1 MSPVQLSQMSS
12 IDQFANVLAQRMER
26 ADTLSS
32 GSQSM
37 DEMFERASMA
47 TGVPVNLLKA
57 VAKTESDFDPNCVS
71 HAGAMGVMQLMPCNV
86 EEYGVTDPFD
96 PEQNIMAG
104 AQQLADLSRR
114 YDGDLTLTLA
124 AYNAGSGNVAKYGG
138 VPPFK
143 ETQNYIRKVTA
154 LVGEDITIPAA
165 QNFMPAN
172 GMDGMLPTVTMD
184 ALLQDKMQ
192 QMIYLM
198 AQGMKYNLPSLN
210 TILFIRKRTALWQF
224 FFLCSTKRGKRW
236 RDLRFSCQPSC
247 CMV

>member
-1 MSPVQLSQMSS
+1 MKVQNTLMMDWSMRGMSPIQLSQVGS

-26 ADTLSS
+26 ANTISS

-57 VAKTESDFDPNCVS
+57 VAKTESDFNPNCVS

-96 PEQNIMAG
+96 AEQNIMAG

-192 QMIYLM
+192 QMVYLM

-210 TILFIRKRTALWQF
+210 LTDETTPFYL
-224 FFLCSTKRGKRW
+224 
-236 RDLRFSCQPSC
+236 
-247 CMV
+247 

>member
-1 MSPVQLSQMSS
+1 MRVQNNLMMDWTMRGMSPVQLSQMGS
-12 IDQFANVLAQRMER
+12 IDHFANVLAQRMER

-57 VAKTESDFDPNCVS
+57 VAKTESDFNPNCVS

-96 PEQNIMAG
+96 AEQNIMAG

-143 ETQNYIRKVTA
+143 ETQNYVRKVTA
-154 LVGEDITIPAA
+154 LVGENITIPAA
-165 QNFMPAN
+165 HNFVTGN
-172 GMDGMLPTVTMD
+172 GMDGMLPPVTMD
-184 ALLQDKMQ
+184 ALLEDKMQ
-192 QMIYLM
+192 QLIYMM

-210 TILFIRKRTALWQF
+210 LTDETTPFYL
-224 FFLCSTKRGKRW
+224 
-236 RDLRFSCQPSC
+236 
-247 CMV
+247 

>member
-1 MSPVQLSQMSS
+1 MKVQNTLMMDWSIRGMSPIQLSQVGS

-26 ADTLSS
+26 ANTLSS

-57 VAKTESDFDPNCVS
+57 VAKTESDFNPNCVS

-96 PEQNIMAG
+96 AEQNIMAG

-192 QMIYLM
+192 QMVYLM

-210 TILFIRKRTALWQF
+210 LTDETTPFYL
-224 FFLCSTKRGKRW
+224 
-236 RDLRFSCQPSC
+236 
-247 CMV
+247 

>member
-1 MSPVQLSQMSS
+1 MKVQNTLMMDWSMRGMSPIQLSQVGS

-26 ADTLSS
+26 ANTLSS

-57 VAKTESDFDPNCVS
+57 VAKTESDFNPNCVS
-71 HAGAMGVMQLMPCNV
+71 HAGAMGGMQLMPCNV

-96 PEQNIMAG
+96 AEQNIMAG

-192 QMIYLM
+192 QMVYLM

-210 TILFIRKRTALWQF
+210 LTDETTPFYL
-224 FFLCSTKRGKRW
+224 
-236 RDLRFSCQPSC
+236 
-247 CMV
+247 

>member
-1 MSPVQLSQMSS
+1 MKVQNTLMMDWSMRGMSPIQLSQVGS

-26 ADTLSS
+26 ANTLSS

-57 VAKTESDFDPNCVS
+57 VAKTESDFNPNCVS

-96 PEQNIMAG
+96 AEQNIMAG

-172 GMDGMLPTVTMD
+172 GMDGMLSTVTMD

-192 QMIYLM
+192 QMVYLM

-210 TILFIRKRTALWQF
+210 LTDETTPFYL
-224 FFLCSTKRGKRW
+224 
-236 RDLRFSCQPSC
+236 
-247 CMV
+247 

>member
-1 MSPVQLSQMSS
+1 MKVQNTLMMDWSMRGMSPIQLSQVGS

-26 ADTLSS
+26 ANTLSS

-47 TGVPVNLLKA
+47 TGVPVDLLKA
-57 VAKTESDFDPNCVS
+57 VAKTESDFNPNCVS

-96 PEQNIMAG
+96 AEQNIMAG

-192 QMIYLM
+192 QMVYLM

-210 TILFIRKRTALWQF
+210 LTDETTPFYL
-224 FFLCSTKRGKRW
+224 
-236 RDLRFSCQPSC
+236 
-247 CMV
+247 

>member
-1 MSPVQLSQMSS
+1 MSPIQLSQVGS

-26 ADTLSS
+26 ANTLSS

-57 VAKTESDFDPNCVS
+57 VAKTESDFNPNCVS

-96 PEQNIMAG
+96 AEQNIMAG

-192 QMIYLM
+192 QMVYLM

-210 TILFIRKRTALWQF
+210 LTDETTPFYL
-224 FFLCSTKRGKRW
+224 
-236 RDLRFSCQPSC
+236 
-247 CMV
+247 

>member
-1 MSPVQLSQMSS
+1 MMDWSMRGMSPVQLSQMSS

-210 TILFIRKRTALWQF
+210 LTDETTPFYL
-224 FFLCSTKRGKRW
+224 
-236 RDLRFSCQPSC
+236 
-247 CMV
+247 

>member
-1 MSPVQLSQMSS
+1 MMDWSMRGMSPIQLSQVGS

-26 ADTLSS
+26 ANTLSS

-57 VAKTESDFDPNCVS
+57 VAKTESDFNPNCVS

-96 PEQNIMAG
+96 AEQNIMAG

-192 QMIYLM
+192 QMVYLM

-210 TILFIRKRTALWQF
+210 LTDETTPFYL
-224 FFLCSTKRGKRW
+224 
-236 RDLRFSCQPSC
+236 
-247 CMV
+247 

>member
-1 MSPVQLSQMSS
+1 MRGMSPVQLSQMSS

-210 TILFIRKRTALWQF
+210 LTDETTPFYL
-224 FFLCSTKRGKRW
+224 
-236 RDLRFSCQPSC
+236 
-247 CMV
+247 

>member
-1 MSPVQLSQMSS
+1 MKVQNTLMMDWSMRGMSPIQLSQVGS

-26 ADTLSS
+26 ANTLSS

-57 VAKTESDFDPNCVS
+57 VAKTESDFNPNCVS

-96 PEQNIMAG
+96 AEQNIMAG

-165 QNFMPAN
+165 QNFMPTN

-192 QMIYLM
+192 QMVYLM

-210 TILFIRKRTALWQF
+210 LTDETTPFYL
-224 FFLCSTKRGKRW
+224 
-236 RDLRFSCQPSC
+236 
-247 CMV
+247 

>member
-1 MSPVQLSQMSS
+1 MKVQNTLMMDWSMRGMSPIQLSQVGS

-26 ADTLSS
+26 ANTLSS

-47 TGVPVNLLKA
+47 TGVPVDLLKA
-57 VAKTESDFDPNCVS
+57 VAKTESDFNPNCVS

-96 PEQNIMAG
+96 AEQNIMAG

-192 QMIYLM
+192 RMVYLM

-210 TILFIRKRTALWQF
+210 LTDETTPFYL
-224 FFLCSTKRGKRW
+224 
-236 RDLRFSCQPSC
+236 
-247 CMV
+247 

>member
-1 MSPVQLSQMSS
+1 MKVQNTLMMDWSMRGMSPIQLSQVGS

-26 ADTLSS
+26 ANTLSS

-57 VAKTESDFDPNCVS
+57 VAKTESDFNPNCVS

-96 PEQNIMAG
+96 AEQNIMAG

-192 QMIYLM
+192 QMVYLM

-210 TILFIRKRTALWQF
+210 LTDETTPFYL
-224 FFLCSTKRGKRW
+224 
-236 RDLRFSCQPSC
+236 
-247 CMV
+247 

>member
-1 MSPVQLSQMSS
+1 MKVQNTLMMDWSMRGMSPIQLSQVGS

-26 ADTLSS
+26 ANTLSS

-57 VAKTESDFDPNCVS
+57 VAKTESDFNPNCVS

-96 PEQNIMAG
+96 AEQNIMAG

-114 YDGDLTLTLA
+114 YDGDLTLTRA

-192 QMIYLM
+192 QMVYLM

-210 TILFIRKRTALWQF
+210 LTDETTPFYL
-224 FFLCSTKRGKRW
+224 
-236 RDLRFSCQPSC
+236 
-247 CMV
+247 

>member
-1 MSPVQLSQMSS
+1 MKVQNNLMMDWALRGLSPIELQQTGS
-12 IDQFANVLAQRMER
+12 IERFADIMARRMGSG
-26 ADTLSS
+26 DTISS
-32 GSQSM
+32 GSRSM

-57 VAKTESDFDPNCVS
+57 VAKTESDFNPNCVS

-104 AQQLADLSRR
+104 AQQLADLSRK

-124 AYNAGSGNVAKYGG
+124 AYNAGMGNVAKYGG

-154 LVGEDITIPAA
+154 LVGEDITIPVAHNA
-165 QNFMPAN
+165 IIGS
-172 GMDGMLPTVTMD
+172 GMDAMLPPITME
-184 ALLQDKMQ
+184 ALLEDRMQ
-192 QMIYLM
+192 QLIYM
-198 AQGMKYNLPSLN
+198 MVQGMKYNLPSLN
-210 TILFIRKRTALWQF
+210 LTDETTPFYL
-224 FFLCSTKRGKRW
+224 
-236 RDLRFSCQPSC
+236 
-247 CMV
+247 

>member
-1 MSPVQLSQMSS
+1 MKVQNNLMMDWTLRGMSPVQLQQMGSVER
-12 IDQFANVLAQRMER
+12 FADVMARHMGSAN
-26 ADTLSS
+26 TISS

-57 VAKTESDFDPNCVS
+57 VAKTESDFNPNCVS

-96 PEQNIMAG
+96 AEQNIMAG
-104 AQQLADLSRR
+104 AQQLADLSRK

-124 AYNAGSGNVAKYGG
+124 AYNAGMGNVAKYGG

-143 ETQNYIRKVTA
+143 ETQNYVRKVTA

-165 QNFMPAN
+165 HNAITGS
-172 GMDGMLPTVTMD
+172 GMDAMLPPVTMD
-184 ALLQDKMQ
+184 ALLEDKMQ
-192 QMIYLM
+192 QLIYMM
-198 AQGMKYNLPSLN
+198 AQGMKYSLPSL
-210 TILFIRKRTALWQF
+210 
-224 FFLCSTKRGKRW
+224 
-236 RDLRFSCQPSC
+236 DLTDETTPFYL
-247 CMV
+247 

>member
-1 MSPVQLSQMSS
+1 MKVQNTLMMDWSMRGMSPIQLSQVGS

-26 ADTLSS
+26 ANTLSS

-57 VAKTESDFDPNCVS
+57 VAKTESDFNPNCVS

-96 PEQNIMAG
+96 AEQNIMAG

-192 QMIYLM
+192 QMVYLM
-198 AQGMKYNLPSLN
+198 AQGMN
-210 TILFIRKRTALWQF
+210 TICR
-224 FFLCSTKRGKRW
+224 
-236 RDLRFSCQPSC
+236 
-247 CMV
+247 V

>member
-1 MSPVQLSQMSS
+1 MSPIQLSQVGS

-26 ADTLSS
+26 ANTLSS

-47 TGVPVNLLKA
+47 TGVPVDLLKA
-57 VAKTESDFDPNCVS
+57 VAKTESDFNPNCVS

-96 PEQNIMAG
+96 AEQNIMAG

-192 QMIYLM
+192 QMVYLM

-210 TILFIRKRTALWQF
+210 LTDETTPFYL
-224 FFLCSTKRGKRW
+224 
-236 RDLRFSCQPSC
+236 
-247 CMV
+247 

>member
-1 MSPVQLSQMSS
+1 MKVQNTLMMDWSMRGMSPVQLSQMSS

-124 AYNAGSGNVAKYGG
+124 AYNAGSGNVSKYGG

-192 QMIYLM
+192 QMVYLM

-210 TILFIRKRTALWQF
+210 LTDETTPFYL
-224 FFLCSTKRGKRW
+224 
-236 RDLRFSCQPSC
+236 
-247 CMV
+247 

>member
-1 MSPVQLSQMSS
+1 MRVQNNLMMDWTMRGMSPVQLSQMGHV
-12 IDQFANVLAQRMER
+12 DRFADVMARRMES

-57 VAKTESDFDPNCVS
+57 VAKTESDFNPNCVS

-96 PEQNIMAG
+96 AEQNIMAG

-114 YDGDLTLTLA
+114 YNGDLTLTLA

-143 ETQNYIRKVTA
+143 ETQNYVRKVTA

-165 QNFMPAN
+165 HNFMIGN
-172 GMDGMLPTVTMD
+172 GMDGMLPPVTMD

-192 QMIYLM
+192 QLIYMM

-210 TILFIRKRTALWQF
+210 LTDETTPFYL
-224 FFLCSTKRGKRW
+224 
-236 RDLRFSCQPSC
+236 
-247 CMV
+247 

>member
-1 MSPVQLSQMSS
+1 MKVQNTLMMDWSMRGMSPIQLSQVGS

-26 ADTLSS
+26 ANTLSS

-37 DEMFERASMA
+37 DEMFERAFMA

-57 VAKTESDFDPNCVS
+57 VAKTESDFNPNCVS

-96 PEQNIMAG
+96 AEQNIMAG

-192 QMIYLM
+192 QMVYLM

-210 TILFIRKRTALWQF
+210 LTDETTPFYL
-224 FFLCSTKRGKRW
+224 
-236 RDLRFSCQPSC
+236 
-247 CMV
+247 

>member
-1 MSPVQLSQMSS
+1 MKVQNTLMMDWSMRGMSPIQLSQVGS

-26 ADTLSS
+26 ANTLSS

-57 VAKTESDFDPNCVS
+57 VAKTESDFNPNCVS

-96 PEQNIMAG
+96 AEQNIMAG

-172 GMDGMLPTVTMD
+172 TMD

-192 QMIYLM
+192 QMVYLM

-210 TILFIRKRTALWQF
+210 LTDETTPFYL
-224 FFLCSTKRGKRW
+224 
-236 RDLRFSCQPSC
+236 
-247 CMV
+247 

>member
-1 MSPVQLSQMSS
+1 MKVQNTLMMDWSMRGMSPVQLSQMSS

-210 TILFIRKRTALWQF
+210 LTDETTPFYL
-224 FFLCSTKRGKRW
+224 
-236 RDLRFSCQPSC
+236 
-247 CMV
+247 